1 MLARNLRN
9 EENKMKKIGLYLHF
23 PFCEQKC
30 RYCDFSSWAGKEKQM
45 DAYLDALFQELDS
58 HKGDNQDVEISSI
71 FMGGGTPTLF
81 HGELL
86 VKTLEK
92 CKEYFDVLEDAEIS
106 IECNPGTVDK
116 EKLSTL
122 LEGGFNRLS
131 LGLQAW
137 QDHHLDFLGRI
148 HRHKEFEDSV
158 KWALEAGFT
167 NISADLIFGIPGQ
180 SVEEWQESI
189 EKATATGINHISA
202 YSLKVEEDTVL
213 YHWKAQ
219 GRFQEM
225 DDEQERGLYHSGVH
239 LLEERGFKQY
249 EISNFAQAGYESRHN
264 LNYWKN
270 GEYIGFGCGAH
281 SYYKSLRRANV
292 QSVEEYI
299 QRINVGHSVIASQE
313 EIDNE
318 TEVFET
324 LMLAFRLNEGINKQ
338 GFASRFGFSLTDKY
352 ANHIEELKKQGLVV
366 EDEHSIRPTALGF
379 DFENRIAL
387 TFLD

>member
-1 MLARNLRN
+1 MR
-9 EENKMKKIGLYLHF
+9 ENKMRKIGLYLHF

-45 DAYLDALFQELDS
+45 DSYLEALFQEMES
-58 HKGDNQDVEISSI
+58 YKGESQDEEISSI

-92 CKEYFDVLEDAEIS
+92 CKECFTVSEDSEIS
-106 IECNPGTVDK
+106 IECNPGTVDRD
-116 EKLSTL
+116 KLSIL

-137 QDHHLDFLGRI
+137 QDHHLAFLGRI
-148 HRHKEFEDSV
+148 HRHKEFEDAV
-158 KWALEAGFT
+158 KWAQEAGFK

-180 SVEEWQESI
+180 TEEEWKESLV
-189 EKATATGINHISA
+189 KAIGCGINHISA

-213 YHWKAQ
+213 YDWKVQ
-219 GRFQEM
+219 GNFREM
-225 DDEQERGLYHSGVH
+225 DDYQERKLYHTGVG
-239 LLEERGFKQY
+239 LLEELGFNQY
-249 EISNFAQAGYESRHN
+249 EISNFAQLGYESRHN

-281 SYYKSLRRANV
+281 SCYRSVRRANV
-292 QSVEEYI
+292 QSIEEYI
-299 QRINVGHSVIASQE
+299 RRITTGQSVIAAQE
-313 EIDNE
+313 KIDPE

-324 LMLAFRLNEGINKQ
+324 LMLAFRLTEGVNKQ
-338 GFASRFGFSLTDKY
+338 EFASRFQFSITDKY
-352 ANHIEELKKQGLVV
+352 AKEIEELKKQELVV
-366 EDEHSIRPTALGF
+366 EDKYSIRPTALGF

-387 TFLD
+387 AFLD